1 VIWTFLKKID
11 FSLSESSLPAK
22 KERGLDLS
30 SGRSDAL
37 VKEASGL
44 FAGGA

>member
-1 VIWTFLKKID
+1 VNWTFLKKID

-22 KERGLDLS
+22 KKRGLDLS
-30 SGRSDAL
+30 SGRSDAP
-37 VKEASGL
+37 VKETSAL